1 MKKLLSIF
9 IYIISTAFITNAQ
22 WVNSGPEYV
31 GGNAK
36 IMQNNGRIYLL
47 NTRLYRSDDN
57 GATWQVE
64 NTPAVNFNDLIF
76 LPTKIIAA
84 TSKGLFVTYNNG
96 VNWISHNTGISSA
109 DSIASIVDITQ
120 KGNRLLIV
128 SQTGVY
134 YSDNDGVTWT
144 VSTAA
149 SGLRGMAV
157 INNTILTSKITG
169 IWISIDNGL
178 TFTAS
183 ANTGIA
189 GANPSVFDLVN
200 YNNTLYCRGGSSA
213 MGLYKSSD
221 EGLTWQLS
229 NTGISG
235 TNILA
240 SIRIVNSKLFARSN
254 TGLYELDTTINSWI
268 ISSLSPTENKSI
280 LHFNLGK
287 YFAFSATQISLQ
299 TTIDDGITWVN
310 NESGIYMQTIQR
322 LCVTGNNKL
331 FACNAQGTFIFNQID
346 TSWSRFSPPSYNF
359 GGTVTSSNAVYNF
372 AFGSGNQYYAATDG
386 GVWNSNDNGQTWTQH
401 ITGLPNTTFGYKTV
415 KDLYITGDTIIAATE
430 GGIYRSLNQA
440 NSWQQ
445 VSPLNCADLYKYGN
459 YLYAAGNG
467 VYRSADNGNT
477 WAAFAGA
484 TSGGPF
490 DMISGAGGKIFTT
503 TFQQAFLYAD
513 TSGNSFGSITNNFP
527 SPIYGYENLLF
538 FYGSNQV
545 SYYDANINVSTI
557 NTISNNLPCYQGP
570 LTCGL
575 PYLYSGQYNQSFV
588 VYGDNL
594 WIGTNGYSTYYR
606 SLGDFGFPVGQL
618 NILHL
623 KEDIKLYPNPTN
635 NQINLSSITN
645 SNLSSANIFDLEGR
659 TLITLSNINSKN
671 VIIQTENLSN
681 GIYFAEIFFN
691 ENKAPKK
698 VKFIVQH

>member
-1 MKKLLSIF
+1 
-9 IYIISTAFITNAQ
+9 
-22 WVNSGPEYV
+22 
-31 GGNAK
+31 
-36 IMQNNGRIYLL
+36 
-47 NTRLYRSDDN
+47 
-57 GATWQVE
+57 
-64 NTPAVNFNDLIF
+64 
-76 LPTKIIAA
+76 
-84 TSKGLFVTYNNG
+84 
-96 VNWISHNTGISSA
+96 
-109 DSIASIVDITQ
+109 
-120 KGNRLLIV
+120 
-128 SQTGVY
+128 
-134 YSDNDGVTWT
+134 
-144 VSTAA
+144 
-149 SGLRGMAV
+149 
-157 INNTILTSKITG
+157 
-169 IWISIDNGL
+169 
-178 TFTAS
+178 
-183 ANTGIA
+183 
-189 GANPSVFDLVN
+189 
-200 YNNTLYCRGGSSA
+200 
-213 MGLYKSSD
+213 
-221 EGLTWQLS
+221 
-229 NTGISG
+229 
-235 TNILA
+235 
-240 SIRIVNSKLFARSN
+240 
-254 TGLYELDTTINSWI
+254 
-268 ISSLSPTENKSI
+268 
-280 LHFNLGK
+280 
-287 YFAFSATQISLQ
+287 
-299 TTIDDGITWVN
+299 
-310 NESGIYMQTIQR
+310 MQTIQR

-346 TSWSRFSPPSYNF
+346 TTWSRFSPASYNF
-359 GGTVTSSNAVYNF
+359 GGTVTSSNTVYNF
-372 AFGSGNQYYAATDG
+372 AFGAGNQYYAATDG

-415 KDLYITGDTIIAATE
+415 KDLFIAGDTIIAATE

-490 DMISGAGGKIFTT
+490 ETISGAGGKIFVGA
-503 TFQQAFLYAD
+503 FQQVGLFAD
-513 TSGNSFGSITNNFP
+513 TTASSFATGGASSNFIGYEDKLFLPNSYIDVNINTNN
-527 SPIYGYENLLF
+527 L
-538 FYGSNQV
+538 
-545 SYYDANINVSTI
+545 
-557 NTISNNLPCYQGP
+557 ISMADNLPCYYASVALG
-570 LTCGL
+570 CHN
-575 PYLYSGQYNQSFV
+575 PYLYVGQGNCSIAIY
-588 VYGDNL
+588 DEKI
-594 WIGTNGYSTYYR
+594 WIGGSGFSTWYR

>member
-1 MKKLLSIF
+1 MKKQLLIL
-9 IYIISTAFITNAQ
+9 ISFTLLAFVTQAQ
-22 WVNSGPEYV
+22 WVNSGPDY
-31 GGNAK
+31 GNGK
-36 IMQNNGRIYLL
+36 MTQNGNRIYLMG
-47 NTRLYRSDDN
+47 TRLYHSDDN
-57 GATWQVE
+57 GNNWQVE
-64 NTPAVNFNDLIF
+64 NTPSVTFNDLLF
-76 LPTKIIAA
+76 LPSKIIAA
-84 TSKGLFVTYNNG
+84 TSKGLFVSYNNG
-96 VNWISHNTGISSA
+96 ANWISHNTGISNA
-109 DSIASIVDITQ
+109 DSIGNIVDIAQ

-128 SQTGVY
+128 SQNGVY
-134 YSDNDGVTWT
+134 YSDNDGGSWT
-144 VSTAA
+144 A
-149 SGLRGMAV
+149 SIATTGLRSMAV
-157 INNTILTSKITG
+157 INNTILTSKISG
-169 IWISIDNGL
+169 IWTSNDNGL

-183 ANTGIA
+183 SNMGIV
-189 GANPSVFDLVN
+189 GANPNIRDLLIFNNEVFCRKIS
-200 YNNTLYCRGGSSA
+200 TLEI
-213 MGLYKSSD
+213 YKSTD
-221 EGLTWQLS
+221 DGLNWQIINSGVTGSTALSLISINNKLFTTTNNNVYELNIGLS
-229 NTGISG
+229 NW
-235 TNILA
+235 A
-240 SIRIVNSKLFARSN
+240 
-254 TGLYELDTTINSWI
+254 
-268 ISSLSPTENKSI
+268 ISSLSTADTRYI
-280 LHFNLGK
+280 LHYNNNK
-287 YFAFSATQISLQ
+287 YFAYSPTIAQMQS
-299 TTIDDGITWVN
+299 TTDNGNTWLIADKN
-310 NESGIYMQTIQR
+310 IYMQTISR
-322 LCVTGNNKL
+322 LTTTENNKL
-331 FACNAQGTFIFNQID
+331 FAIGSGTFLFNPLD
-346 TSWSRFSPPSYNF
+346 SSWSRFSELNYNF
-359 GGTVTSSNAVYNF
+359 GGTVTSSNTVYNF
-372 AFGSGNQYYAATDG
+372 AFGAGNQYYAATDG

-415 KDLYITGDTIIAATE
+415 KDLFITGDTIIAATE
-430 GGIYRSLNQA
+430 GGIYRSINQA

-445 VSPLNCADLYKYGN
+445 VSTLNCADLFKYGN

-467 VYRSADNGNT
+467 VYRSADNGNA

-490 DMISGAGGKIFTT
+490 DMISGAGGIIFTT

-513 TSGNSFGSITNNFP
+513 TTANSFSSITNNFP
-527 SPIYGYENLLF
+527 TPIYGYENLLF
-538 FYGSNQV
+538 FYGLNQA
-545 SYYDANINVSTI
+545 SYYNANLNVSTI
-557 NTISNNLPCYQGP
+557 NTISDNLPCYQGP

-594 WIGTNGYSTYYR
+594 WIGTNGFSTYYR
-606 SLGDFGFPVGQL
+606 SLGDFGFPVGQT